1 MRERSRLEQ
10 RQREL
15 ERKVRKWK
23 RLEEGSQTPEAIA
36 KYKRRRLDAQKTLR
50 EFIREHDDVLRR
62 DYCREKIHVPPKS
75 QTLQAP
81 IMAPDVMGKDGS
93 FSVDKAL
100 QNYKNSLHFYPEEY
114 KISLQ
119 YYVENT
125 EFLPQIEIKAPFVYS
140 SGRDAVLYDETH
152 RNFWFLDFEKV
163 ITHELAHRA
172 DFLLFKSID
181 NTPFCRA
188 IAKASSELRKKNR
201 LETVLSGCVE
211 EMRNPC
217 FSDIFSALYGEKHAL
232 IRAGHSRE
240 YWSVPGNKEREIFA
254 ELFTL
259 QSLKEQRALQIIEKE
274 FPEIYKAFLKI
285 VEEVVI

>member
-1 MRERSRLEQ
+1 MPTPLDATVVRERSRLEQ

-23 RLEEGSQTPEAIA
+23 RLEKGSQTPESIA
-36 KYKRRRLDAQKTLR
+36 EYKCHRLDAQKTLR

-62 DYCREKIHVPPKS
+62 DYRRENIHVPPKS

-93 FSVDKAL
+93 SSVDKAL
-100 QNYKNSLHFYPEEY
+100 ENYKNSLHFYPEEY

-125 EFLPQIEIKAPFVYS
+125 EFLPQIEIEAPFVYS

-152 RNFWFLDFEKV
+152 RNFWFLDFEK
-163 ITHELAHRA
+163 
-172 DFLLFKSID
+172 
-181 NTPFCRA
+181 
-188 IAKASSELRKKNR
+188 
-201 LETVLSGCVE
+201 G
-211 EMRNPC
+211 
-217 FSDIFSALYGEKHAL
+217 
-232 IRAGHSRE
+232 
-240 YWSVPGNKEREIFA
+240 REIFT

-259 QSLKEQRALQIIEKE
+259 QSLNNHSALRVIENE
-274 FPEIYKAFLKI
+274 FPELYREYLKI
-285 VEEVVI
+285 MKEVTI